1 MLNESAVTDARHAR
15 SSKDAMLY
23 DENGRPMAQIT
34 SFTTKSNHNNYKYN
48 VIGFGREQEVPGT
61 VAVTLQITEIV
72 VKDGDLFSAVLRSI
86 VDGKN
91 DPMIFSGVIEGNN
104 GSEERVMYRECILS
118 GECDI
123 QNVST
128 GDVLQRNF
136 SLHCNGKVENKSKLT
151 I

>member
-1 MLNESAVTDARHAR
+1 MLNERAVTDARHAR

-23 DENGRPMAQIT
+23 DTNGKPLAQIA
-34 SFTTKSNHNNYKYN
+34 SFGTKSNHNNHKYA
-48 VIGFGREQEVPGT
+48 VVGCGRELEVPGT

-72 VKDGDLFSAVLRSI
+72 VMDGVLFSAVLNSI
-86 VDGKN
+86 ANGMCE
-91 DPMIFSGVIEGNN
+91 PLIFSGVIKGNN
-104 GSEERVMYRECILS
+104 GSQERVVYRECILS
-118 GECDI
+118 GESDI

-136 SLHCNGKVENKSKLT
+136 NLHCNGKVENKSKLK